1 MELKNYFQILLRK
14 WWIVIP
20 AFLITFTAGVVFTFT
35 TTPTYSAT
43 TTYIVAPN
51 SLFEDAKSFMSG
63 LSVLSQQDAIAST
76 FADIASS
83 GKVKGLALKKLSIQ
97 SGKDYSIESQLRSG
111 TNIIEITVYGPD
123 PVVTRDLANSVGTII
138 EDYAQGLYEIY
149 ALTQLDEAQIP
160 ISPTSPKVIN
170 NLLLATIFGLVLG
183 IGLAFLAYY
192 LETPLNEVFSVNI
205 IDGETGIYN
214 KPYFMQ
220 RLTEEMVRA
229 RRNRYSLSLALMQVD
244 NLNLLKGPSSDKV
257 RGEILRQVARL
268 SGQYLRE
275 EDIIAYLSNGTF
287 AFLLPDTSGE
297 NAKAI
302 MEYLQ
307 TRLIWT
313 SFEETSS
320 GIKFNFGGVVGIV
333 AYNHNGTSRDELMDK
348 AYKAL
353 ELAEVNEDGKA
364 YLISD
369 STPLGEN
376 NAKDI

>member
-1 MELKNYFQILLRK
+1 M
-14 WWIVIP
+14 
-20 AFLITFTAGVVFTFT
+20 
-35 TTPTYSAT
+35 
-43 TTYIVAPN
+43 
-51 SLFEDAKSFMSG
+51 
-63 LSVLSQQDAIAST
+63 
-76 FADIASS
+76 
-83 GKVKGLALKKLSIQ
+83 
-97 SGKDYSIESQLRSG
+97 
-111 TNIIEITVYGPD
+111 
-123 PVVTRDLANSVGTII
+123 
-138 EDYAQGLYEIY
+138 
-149 ALTQLDEAQIP
+149 
-160 ISPTSPKVIN
+160 
-170 NLLLATIFGLVLG
+170 
-183 IGLAFLAYY
+183 
-192 LETPLNEVFSVNI
+192 FSVNI

-333 AYNHNGTSRDELMDK
+333 AYNHNGTSRDELMDNP
-348 AYKAL
+348 YKAL

>member
-1 MELKNYFQILLRK
+1 MELKNYFQVLLRK

-20 AFLITFTAGVVFTFT
+20 AFLITFTSGVVFTFT
-35 TTPTYSAT
+35 TRPTYSAT

-83 GKVKGLALKKLSIQ
+83 GKIKRLALNKLSIE
-97 SGKDYSIESQLRSG
+97 SGKDYSIESQLRNG

-123 PVVTRDLANSVGTII
+123 PVITRDLANSAGSII

-149 ALTQLDEAQIP
+149 ALTQLDEAQLP
-160 ISPTSPKVIN
+160 TSPTSPKVVN

-192 LETPLNEVFSVNI
+192 LETPLNQVFSVNI
-205 IDGETGIYN
+205 LDEETGIYN
-214 KPYFMQ
+214 KSYFMQ

-244 NLNLLKGPSSDKV
+244 NLNLLKGPNSDKV
-257 RGEILRQVARL
+257 RGEILRQIARL

-313 SFEETSS
+313 PFEATSS

-369 STPLGEN
+369 STPHGEN